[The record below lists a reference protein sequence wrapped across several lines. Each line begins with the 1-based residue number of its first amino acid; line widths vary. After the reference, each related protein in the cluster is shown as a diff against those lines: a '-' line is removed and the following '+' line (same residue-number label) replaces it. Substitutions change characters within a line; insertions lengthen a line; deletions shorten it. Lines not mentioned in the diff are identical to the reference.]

1 MKRIFRRL
9 FRVAALVIL
18 TAVVAFGVLKYGFGM
33 RLEFDGG
40 MKPRMSF
47 GQGSKHFDV
56 LEKSRAQQAAQPVP
70 MVAIA
75 RSESTAAPAASVEA
89 PKWENYWTDF
99 LGPNREGRYDQMPI
113 LTSWPASGLAQ
124 QWKQPVGGGYAS
136 FSVADGRAYT
146 IEQRRANEAVTAYD
160 VLTGREL
167 WAHTYPAQFEE
178 PLGGPGPRAT
188 PVYHDGWLYSLGATG
203 ELLCLNASSG
213 KVKWSKNI
221 LTDNSTKNIQWAMS
235 ASPLIVDDK
244 VIVLPG
250 GADGKSVVAYN
261 RLTGERMWSS
271 MNDRATYASPV
282 LVTLAGR
289 LQIVVVTAENI
300 AGLGVDDGQVIWT
313 FPWSVQN
320 EISCA
325 RPLVVGD
332 NRVFVSSGYGKGS
345 VVLEIAKAEAGFTA
359 RPVWQNTRM
368 KNKFNHS
375 VTKDGYIYG
384 LDESILAC
392 VDANTGDLKWKG
404 GRYGYGQLLLAG
416 DHLVVL
422 TEEGEVVLVEAT
434 PEAHREK
441 AHFKAIEGKTWNI
454 PAIDHGMLLVRNAN
468 EMACFRI
475 GKR

>member
-1 MKRIFRRL
+1 
-9 FRVAALVIL
+9 
-18 TAVVAFGVLKYGFGM
+18 
-33 RLEFDGG
+33 
-40 MKPRMSF
+40 
-47 GQGSKHFDV
+47 
-56 LEKSRAQQAAQPVP
+56 
-70 MVAIA
+70 
-75 RSESTAAPAASVEA
+75 
-89 PKWENYWTDF
+89 
-99 LGPNREGRYDQMPI
+99 
-113 LTSWPASGLAQ
+113 
-124 QWKQPVGGGYAS
+124 
-136 FSVADGRAYT
+136 
-146 IEQRRANEAVTAYD
+146 
-160 VLTGREL
+160 
-167 WAHTYPAQFEE
+167 
-178 PLGGPGPRAT
+178 
-188 PVYHDGWLYSLGATG
+188 
-203 ELLCLNASSG
+203 
-213 KVKWSKNI
+213 
-221 LTDNSTKNIQWAMS
+221 
-235 ASPLIVDDK
+235 
-244 VIVLPG
+244 
-250 GADGKSVVAYN
+250 
-261 RLTGERMWSS
+261 MWSS
-271 MNDRATYASPV
+271 MNDRASYASPV

-300 AGLGVDDGQVIWT
+300 AGLGVDGGQALWT

-375 VTKDGYIYG
+375 VTKDRYIYG

-392 VDANTGDLKWKG
+392 VDATTGDLKWKG

-441 AHFKAIEGKTWNI
+441 ARFKAIEGKTWNI